1 MYEESQ
7 EKKSGHSKVLCSQ
20 IHCYWWIST
29 LLKYFS
35 FLGVKNVRGA
45 SIDFLK
51 VVRLV
56 YTCKLMQIFEIILHQ
71 SHEVFTSFNNY
82 KVLNNYLIL
91 NPP

>member
-1 MYEESQ
+1 MYKESQ
-7 EKKSGHSKVLCSQ
+7 KKESGHSKVLCSQ

-56 YTCKLMQIFEIILHQ
+56 YTCKLMQIFEIILHR
-71 SHEVFTSFNNY
+71 SHEVFISFNNY

>member
-1 MYEESQ
+1 MYKESQ
-7 EKKSGHSKVLCSQ
+7 KKESGHSKVLCSQ

-51 VVRLV
+51 VIRLV

-71 SHEVFTSFNNY
+71 SHEVFISFNNY